1 MPLIPSLTLL
11 PQVDEVL
18 AILQQSLHQY
28 PCLYVALQRKWNCG
42 NMCEK
47 PKLWHANGIPTLDNT
62 QDEWM
67 TAILINCY
75 LSSAATL
82 RVFVKLSVVYFV
94 LHTVF

>member
-1 MPLIPSLTLL
+1 VEM
-11 PQVDEVL
+11 
-18 AILQQSLHQY
+18 
-28 PCLYVALQRKWNCG
+28 G
-42 NMCEK
+42 MCEK
-47 PKLWHANGIPTLDNT
+47 PKLWHANGIPTLDNRP
-62 QDEWM
+62 DEWM